1 MTAGGRYRGR
11 RPVALALAT
20 ALAVVSGAHAASA
33 QTEPPAAYPSRNIL
47 LVVPFAAGGPP
58 DVIARVLAQ
67 SMSETLGRSIVV
79 ENRPGASTTIG
90 TVSVTRAPPDGHTLL
105 ASSLSMV
112 VVPYVMAKPGFDPV
126 VDLKPISL
134 TGISP
139 QTLVVGNALPVKSA
153 RDLAA
158 FATERPH
165 DVKAAHTGI
174 GTSTHLG
181 LLALMQAGK
190 FQTLQVPY
198 RGASQAISDIVAGHI
213 SLLMTA
219 PSTSIG
225 LARDGKVRVLGVTG
239 DKRLMALPEV
249 PTLKEQGLHLA
260 SLDNGVWF
268 GLSAPAGT
276 PDPIVAKLNDAVRL
290 ALTDPKVAATLVRN
304 DTIAAPSTPQAFAK
318 LIDEQIAVWRDVLR
332 KAGVKPE

>member
-1 MTAGGRYRGR
+1 MTAAGRKTR
-11 RPVALALAT
+11 RLAALALPL
-20 ALAVVSGAHAASA
+20 ALAVAFGSG
-33 QTEPPAAYPSRNIL
+33 PAAAQADQGATYPSRNIL

-58 DVIARVLAQ
+58 DVIARVLAH
-67 SMSETLGRSIVV
+67 SMSETLGKSIVV

-90 TVSVTRAPPDGHTLL
+90 TVSVVRAPPDGHTLL

-112 VVPYVMAKPGFDPV
+112 VVPYVMAKPGFDPIA
-126 VDLKPISL
+126 DLKPISL

-139 QTLVVGNALPVKSA
+139 QTLVVGNALPVRSA
-153 RDLAA
+153 IELAA
-158 FATERPH
+158 YAKGQPH
-165 DVKAAHTGI
+165 EIKAAHTGI

-181 LLALMQAGK
+181 LLALMQAGG

-198 RGASQAISDIVAGHI
+198 RGAAQAISDIVAGHI
-213 SLLMTA
+213 SMLMTA

-225 LARDGKVRVLGVTG
+225 LAREGKVRVFGVTG
-239 DKRLMALPEV
+239 DKRLSALPEV

-276 PDPIVAKLNDAVRL
+276 PDPIVRKLNAAVRS
-290 ALTDPKVAATLVRN
+290 ALVDPKVAETLNKN
-304 DTIAAPSTPQAFAK
+304 DTIAMPSTPEAFAG
-318 LIDEQIAVWRDVLR
+318 LIEEQISVWREVLR
-332 KAGVKPE
+332 RAGVKPE